1 VTAGNRTLIDDGYLM
16 SLRDPE
22 VIACAQRY
30 GDPIELLEQFPV

>member
-1 VTAGNRTLIDDGYLM
+1 M